1 MLESTSQE
9 RVIFF
14 NNKFYNNAGYVDS
27 NVIFIRARTSKL
39 INDAAGSGTMPANPS
54 HCSGFSFEKND
65 FKNNIGCV

>member
-39 INDAAGSGTMPANPS
+39 INDAAGTGTMPANPN